1 MTFCILVF
9 IPIVVN
15 SSGTYDDFL
24 LFLFSHD
31 RQPALTV
38 CLTDLQHY
46 NDVSYL
52 WSSFM
57 IVDLSWTLTKK
68 PWGFWCLFAVLAF
81 SLSQH
86 RHLCLCIPLSSR
98 GHGDMDRGNLV
109 WTYAS
114 RGGDMPW
121 GQLSPVV
128 TDNL

>member
-1 MTFCILVF
+1 MKIMTFCILVF
-9 IPIVVN
+9 IPILVN

-24 LFLFSHD
+24 YLLFLHD

-68 PWGFWCLFAVLAF
+68 TMGFLVFICSF
-81 SLSQH
+81 SF
-86 RHLCLCIPLSSR
+86 
-98 GHGDMDRGNLV
+98 
-109 WTYAS
+109 
-114 RGGDMPW
+114 
-121 GQLSPVV
+121 
-128 TDNL
+128 